1 MIKMSNLSAETR
13 SRIMHLGGIIE
24 DNIYENDLIRVW
36 FNKELMTITQN
47 NNLYY
52 LGYKGETTVSPEEE
66 LPLAVRFLLNYTVK
80 YHVNL

>member
-1 MIKMSNLSAETR
+1 
-13 SRIMHLGGIIE
+13 MHLGGIIE
-24 DNIYENDLIRVW
+24 DNIYENDLTRVW
-36 FNKELMTITQN
+36 FNEELMTITQN